1 MELLRPFLAPLFG
14 AVLGGVCVG
23 AFALARR
30 EARGRLASRPFVW
43 AGVLAVLALGLLGRV
58 GLAPEAWVSVELLE
72 RGIGAALVI
81 AAAGAAWYAGKLRGR
96 AEALIGSPAVTVDE
110 GISSL
115 RQGQAESRL
124 GIFIGRLTGD
134 VAVLSP
140 SGIPTAIYRAQ
151 VRTDAGPE
159 VGALVSQE
167 EGAPQIGYLRGVAMK
182 AVVPLRRA
190 ELLAPTEIRKAR
202 RNGGVAGA
210 LSHEQAVRDGA
221 PCRIF
226 GKLVSGPVPGC
237 YELLPADAKL
247 LVASGIDLVEVG
259 RAYGRRS
266 WAFYGAA
273 GILCCLAAF
282 LLGR

>member
-1 MELLRPFLAPLFG
+1 MDLLRQFLAPLYG
-14 AVLGGVCVG
+14 AALAGVCVA

-30 EARGRLASRPFVW
+30 EARSAIPLRPLVW
-43 AGVLAVLALGLLGRV
+43 AGVLAVLALAFLGRF
-58 GLAPEAWVSVELLE
+58 GLAAEAWVSLEVLE
-72 RGIGAALVI
+72 RGLGALLVV

-110 GISSL
+110 AIRAL
-115 RQGQAESRL
+115 RENEVDSRL
-124 GIFIGRLTGD
+124 GVFIGRLTGD

-140 SGIPTAIYRAQ
+140 SGVATAIYRAEI
-151 VRTDAGPE
+151 RADGGSSL
-159 VGALVSQE
+159 GAFISHEQ
-167 EGAPQIGYLRGVAMK
+167 GAPQIGYLSGAAMK
-182 AVVPLRRA
+182 ALVPLGRA
-190 ELLAPTEIRKAR
+190 ELLAPTEVRKAR
-202 RNGGVAGA
+202 RNGGIAGA

-226 GKLVSGPVPGC
+226 GRLVSGPVPGC
-237 YELLPADAKL
+237 YELLPAGAKL

-273 GILCCLAAF
+273 AVLCCLAAY